1 MKARVMVP
9 IFLAAAS
16 AAVAPMPVA
25 GASEPRCTTAHLSA
39 HLGQAGGA
47 AGSVYQPIVWTNKSH
62 SACTLFGYP
71 GVSYVAPSSGKQ
83 VGAAA
88 THNTQHPPRTVTLQ
102 PGGHASALVQMADYQ
117 NYPKAKCQPTAVSG
131 LRVYPP
137 GSHSAEFVKFATQ
150 RKACSTRVHQLS
162 VEATVKGKAGQ

>member
-1 MKARVMVP
+1 
-9 IFLAAAS
+9 
-16 AAVAPMPVA
+16 
-25 GASEPRCTTAHLSA
+25 
-39 HLGQAGGA
+39 
-47 AGSVYQPIVWTNKSH
+47 
-62 SACTLFGYP
+62 
-71 GVSYVAPSSGKQ
+71 
-83 VGAAA
+83 
-88 THNTQHPPRTVTLQ
+88 
-102 PGGHASALVQMADYQ
+102 MANYQ